1 MSSDIPASPP
11 SPAADSVYRDADAR
25 RVVREWCADRLGRWP
40 VPHRTLVH
48 PTGAGDAHVLV
59 AGEAG
64 EAAGRADRPAVLL
77 VPGTN
82 FSAAACLPL
91 IEALAARGPVYVPD
105 LPGQPGL
112 SAPGRPRRDRT
123 AWYGRWLAEVLDGVV
138 ARPAVMVGHSLGGAA
153 VLACDSPHMVGR
165 VALSPAGLV
174 RLRVTGRVLGATLPW
189 LLRPDEARSAALLR
203 VMSGP
208 GAEPSAESA
217 EWMTLVARN
226 CRSTLA
232 PPPLP
237 RPVVARCRRVPAA
250 VAVGEHDVFL
260 PPRRL
265 VPAAGRLLGV
275 RARVLPGAGHLLPEE
290 RPEELAALVD
300 EVVAQA
306 VEAGGAA
313 RRRGAPGGG

>member
-1 MSSDIPASPP
+1 MTSETPASPP
-11 SPAADSVYRDADAR
+11 SSVTASVYRDDAAR
-25 RVVREWCADRLGRWP
+25 RAVREWCADRLGRWP
-40 VPHRTLVH
+40 APHRTLVRS
-48 PTGAGDAHVLV
+48 TGAGDTHVLV
-59 AGEAG
+59 AGAE
-64 EAAGRADRPAVLL
+64 AGRADRPAVVL

-82 FSAAACLPL
+82 FGAAACLPL
-91 IEALAARGPVYVPD
+91 AAALAARGPVYVPD

-112 SAPGRPRRDRT
+112 SAPGRPRRNRT
-123 AWYGRWLAEVLDGVV
+123 AWYGRWLAEVLDGAVG
-138 ARPAVMVGHSLGGAA
+138 RPAVAVGHSLGGAA
-153 VLACDSPHMVGR
+153 VLACDSPHLVGR

-208 GAEPSAESA
+208 GAEPSAELA

-237 RPVVARCRRVPAA
+237 RPVAARCRRVPAA

-300 EVVAQA
+300 EVVAEA
-306 VEAGGAA
+306 VDAA
-313 RRRGAPGGG
+313 RRRGTADGG